1 VLIAGAFLTRYPEF
15 RNNNCKMPGL
25 YAKWMHAWETRLT
38 NRDTNRVVRPLEWGI
53 DWAKRWPLVNGNCP
67 DAEQE
72 YERFLH
78 ELNDEIVARSD
89 EFFAYTTPSA
99 FRLEK
104 RKIELFPTGSN
115 ASEKVPK
122 GEGLFLRFTSPVRTP
137 YPQNDLANA
146 RWFPAEGKRAVIV
159 LPHWNANGIA
169 YNALAP
175 ALNRFGVSMLRLS
188 KPYHD
193 IRRPLEIERSD
204 YAVSSNICRTIDAAR
219 QAIIDIRCCI
229 DWLHAQGKESV
240 GILGTSLGSC
250 YAFLAGAHEPRLKV
264 CVFNHA
270 STYFADVVW
279 TGQSTRHVR
288 EGLERDGL
296 TLERLRQS
304 WLCISPMAYF
314 DKFTRLSRKC
324 LLIYARYDLTFLPEF
339 SRQVEEEFSRRG
351 TEVKTVVLPC
361 GHYTTGETPFKF
373 IDGYQIVKFLV
384 KNL

>member
-1 VLIAGAFLTRYPEF
+1 
-15 RNNNCKMPGL
+15 
-25 YAKWMHAWETRLT
+25 MHAWETRLT
-38 NRDTNRVVRPLEWGI
+38 TRDTNRVVRPLEWGI
-53 DWAKRWPLVNGNCP
+53 DWARRWPLVNGNCP
-67 DAEQE
+67 QREQDCE
-72 YERFLH
+72 PFLH
-78 ELNDEIVARSD
+78 RLNTEIVARSE
-89 EFFAYTTPSA
+89 EFFGYDTPCD

-104 RKIELFPTGSN
+104 RRIEVFPTGSN
-115 ASEKVPK
+115 SAGRAPK
-122 GEGLFLRFTSPVRTP
+122 GDGLFLRFTSPVRTP
-137 YPQNDLANA
+137 YPRNDLVNA
-146 RWFPAEGKRAVIV
+146 RWFPTEGKRAVIV

-193 IRRPLEIERSD
+193 IRRPLEIDRSD

-219 QAIIDIRCCI
+219 QAVIDARCCI
-229 DWLHAQGKESV
+229 DWLETQGKESV
-240 GILGTSLGSC
+240 GIVGTSLGSC
-250 YAFLAGAHEPRLKV
+250 YAFLAAAHEPRLKTT
-264 CVFNHA
+264 VFNHA
-270 STYFADVVW
+270 ATYFGDVVW

-314 DKFTRLSRKC
+314 DHYARSSRKC

-339 SRQVEEEFSRRG
+339 SRAVEREFHHRG
-351 TEVKTVVLPC
+351 TDVTTVVLPC

-373 IDGYQIVKFLV
+373 MDGYHIVKFLV